1 MNPQKFSLAGKVA
14 IVTGA
19 SRGIGRAIAMDLAAA
34 GARVVVSSRKQEGVD
49 AVAAEIRAAGGQALA
64 LACHVGKADQ
74 RKALVE
80 RTLAELG
87 RIDVL
92 VNNAATNLAFA
103 PALQVEESVFDKI
116 MEINAKGPFELAKA
130 AYEALQQS
138 RGSVINIASV
148 EGVRPARMMAA
159 YAASKA
165 ALISLTK
172 SLAQE
177 WGPEIR
183 VNVILPGLTKTQ
195 FAEPLWSN
203 DEIAREVTGRTPLQR
218 IAEPEEIS
226 GLAVFLASAAGS
238 YCTGTAFNVDGGYLI

>member
-1 MNPQKFSLAGKVA
+1 MTKNKFSLVGKVA

-19 SRGIGRAIAMDLAAA
+19 SRGIGRAIATDLAAA

-49 AVAAEIRAAGGQALA
+49 EAAAAIRADGGEALA
-64 LACHVGKADQ
+64 VACHVGKAEQ

-80 RTLAELG
+80 RTLATWG

-92 VNNAATNLAFA
+92 VNNAATNLAFS
-103 PALQVEESVFDKI
+103 PALQIEESVFDKI
-116 MEINAKGPFELAKA
+116 MEVNAKGPFELAKA
-130 AYEALQQS
+130 CYEALQQAK
-138 RGSVINIASV
+138 GSVINIASV
-148 EGVRPARMMAA
+148 EGVRPARMMSA

-177 WGPEIR
+177 WSPDVR
-183 VNVILPGLTKTQ
+183 VNVICPGLTRTK

-203 DEIAREVTGRTPLQR
+203 DDIVREVVSRVPLQR

-226 GLAVFLASAAGS
+226 GLAVFLASDAAS

>member
-1 MNPQKFSLAGKVA
+1 MSTNKFSLSGKVA

-19 SRGIGRAIAMDLAAA
+19 SRGIGRAIASDFAAA
-34 GARVVVSSRKQEGVD
+34 GARVVLASRKQEGVD
-49 AVAAEIRAAGGQALA
+49 EAAAAIRAAGGEALA
-64 LACHVGKADQ
+64 VACHVGKADQ
-74 RKALVE
+74 RAALVE
-80 RTLAELG
+80 RALAAFG
-87 RIDVL
+87 RVDVL

-103 PALQVEESVFDKI
+103 PALQIEESVFDKI

-130 AYEALQQS
+130 CYEPLAKAK
-138 RGSVINIASV
+138 GSVINIASV
-148 EGVRPARMMAA
+148 EGVRPARMMSA

-183 VNVILPGLTKTQ
+183 VNVICPGLTRTK

-203 DEIAREVTGRTPLQR
+203 DDIVRTVVGHVPLQR

-226 GLAVFLASAAGS
+226 GLAVFLASEAGS

>member
-1 MNPQKFSLAGKVA
+1 MNANKFSLSGKVA

-19 SRGIGRAIAMDLAAA
+19 SRGIGRAIANDFAAA
-34 GARVVVSSRKQEGVD
+34 GARVVLASRKQEGVD
-49 AVAAEIRAAGGQALA
+49 EAAAAIRAAGGEALA
-64 LACHVGKADQ
+64 VACHVGKPDQ

-80 RTLAELG
+80 RTLRTWG
-87 RIDVL
+87 RVDVL

-103 PALQVEESVFDKI
+103 PALQIEESVFDKI
-116 MEINAKGPFELAKA
+116 MEINTKGPFELAKA
-130 AYEALQQS
+130 CYEPLLQAK
-138 RGSVINIASV
+138 GAVINIASV
-148 EGVRPARMMAA
+148 EGVRPARMMSA

-183 VNVILPGLTKTQ
+183 VNVICPGLTRTK
-195 FAEPLWSN
+195 FAEPLWTN
-203 DEIAREVTGRTPLQR
+203 DDIVGAVVSHVPLQR